1 MKTKR
6 SKWDPNSIRA
16 VSLMYFMVFA
26 AVILLMVWFMQ
37 SFFMNTYYERM
48 MAQEAQTTANKLGNY
63 YSTNKDNFDEYAR
76 KAADRNG
83 LYIRLETADSTSEYG
98 NSGLSQGDLPH
109 YQFEISDAK
118 DKLAKS
124 SLGKISLT
132 VTEKGNKA

>member
-63 YSTNKDNFDEYAR
+63 YSTNKDNFDAYAR

-83 LYIRLETADSTSEYG
+83 LYISVRNSRFDFRIWKQRSVTGRYPSLSVRDFRCKGQASEEF
-98 NSGLSQGDLPH
+98 SR
-109 YQFEISDAK
+109 
-118 DKLAKS
+118 
-124 SLGKISLT
+124 
-132 VTEKGNKA
+132 

>member
-1 MKTKR
+1 MNMKTKR

-63 YSTNKDNFDEYAR
+63 YSTNKDNFDAYAR
-76 KAADRNG
+76 KP
-83 LYIRLETADSTSEYG
+83 LTEMVYI
-98 NSGLSQGDLPH
+98 
-109 YQFEISDAK
+109 
-118 DKLAKS
+118 
-124 SLGKISLT
+124 
-132 VTEKGNKA
+132 